1 MDKKPSMPIKWEW
14 IAPFFPALL
23 GVVIVTV
30 LDALGII
37 KFNFS
42 IHVVGSLI
50 IMTGLMGTIILASIL
65 LSREAVKQMQRVSLR
80 QARQEDAVERNRF
93 LRRLDHELKNPL
105 TGINLAMT
113 NMAAAEDAD
122 TRQRLLQQIQTEL
135 TRLNHIVVDLRKI
148 ASVSGQP
155 LEMSVVD
162 LTALLQ
168 EVYAQAHEESPAN
181 EHNLQVALPD
191 PPKSL
196 SKIMGDQ
203 DLLLVAFY
211 NLVNNALKYTRAS
224 DTITLRAAVEEEM
237 VVIEVCDTGMG
248 IDPAELPYI
257 WDELYRSEQVRHI
270 PGSGIGLALVK
281 VIIERHGGSIEVQ
294 SQLQHGTTMRV
305 YLPTLS
311 LA

>member
-1 MDKKPSMPIKWEW
+1 
-14 IAPFFPALL
+14 
-23 GVVIVTV
+23 
-30 LDALGII
+30 
-37 KFNFS
+37 
-42 IHVVGSLI
+42 
-50 IMTGLMGTIILASIL
+50 
-65 LSREAVKQMQRVSLR
+65 
-80 QARQEDAVERNRF
+80 
-93 LRRLDHELKNPL
+93 
-105 TGINLAMT
+105 MT

>member
-1 MDKKPSMPIKWEW
+1 
-14 IAPFFPALL
+14 
-23 GVVIVTV
+23 
-30 LDALGII
+30 
-37 KFNFS
+37 
-42 IHVVGSLI
+42 
-50 IMTGLMGTIILASIL
+50 
-65 LSREAVKQMQRVSLR
+65 
-80 QARQEDAVERNRF
+80 
-93 LRRLDHELKNPL
+93 
-105 TGINLAMT
+105 
-113 NMAAAEDAD
+113 
-122 TRQRLLQQIQTEL
+122 
-135 TRLNHIVVDLRKI
+135 
-148 ASVSGQP
+148 
-155 LEMSVVD
+155 VVD

-248 IDPAELPYI
+248 IGPAELPYI

-281 VIIERHGGSIEVQ
+281 VLIERHGGSIEVQ